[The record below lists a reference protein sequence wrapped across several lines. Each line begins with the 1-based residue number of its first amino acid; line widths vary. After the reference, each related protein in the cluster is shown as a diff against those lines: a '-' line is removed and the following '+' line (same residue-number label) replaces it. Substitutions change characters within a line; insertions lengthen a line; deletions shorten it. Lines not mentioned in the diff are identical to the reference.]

1 MVWLIGAAKATDPKH
16 KLAWAI
22 LSRKPDIKL
31 KVSLMLIILFFQVAY
46 THVYTWQMSQ
56 KREKVYSGGHH

>member
-1 MVWLIGAAKATDPKH
+1 MVWLISATKATDPKH
-16 KLAWAI
+16 KLAWVI

-46 THVYTWQMSQ
+46 THMHTCQMSQ
-56 KREKVYSGGHH
+56 KRKKVYSGGQH